1 MKKFYFEIDPQ
12 CPVCIYKIEEAY
24 ANAHKW
30 GIGENTINIDKD
42 GKGTIECLCD
52 PHEVADRVYF
62 IDDNG
67 EAYFGIVGDLISDD
81 SEEEEEETKN
91 LPLRNKD
98 FSLEDIEKMSE
109 KDQKTLFDQ
118 YDQISKK
125 YGV

>member
-1 MKKFYFEIDPQ
+1 MKKFYFEIDPK
-12 CPVCIYKIEEAY
+12 CPVCTYKIEEAY

-30 GIGENTINIDKD
+30 GIGENTITLDKE
-42 GKGTIECLCD
+42 GKGTIESLCD

-62 IDDNG
+62 IDDN
-67 EAYFGIVGDLISDD
+67 EAPYFGIVGDLISDD
-81 SEEEEEETKN
+81 SEEEEETKI

-98 FSLEDIEKMSE
+98 FSLEDIEEMSE

>member
-1 MKKFYFEIDPQ
+1 MKKFYFEIDPK
-12 CPVCIYKIEEAY
+12 CPACEYEIEEAY

-30 GIGENTINIDKD
+30 GIGENTITLDKE

-62 IDDNG
+62 IDDNE

-81 SEEEEEETKN
+81 SEEEEETKI
-91 LPLRNKD
+91 LPIRNKE
-98 FSLEDIEKMSE
+98 FSLEDIKEMSE
-109 KDQKTLFDQ
+109 EDQKILFDQ

>member
-1 MKKFYFEIDPQ
+1 MKFYFEIDPA
-12 CPVCIYKIEEAY
+12 CPACERKIEEAY

-30 GIGENTINIDKD
+30 GIGENTITIDEN

-52 PHEVADRVYF
+52 PHEVADCVYF

-81 SEEEEEETKN
+81 SEEEEETKI

-98 FSLEDIEKMSE
+98 FSLEDIEEMSE

-118 YDQISKK
+118 YDRISKK